1 MTAPHTLAKG
11 QSGAAGSG
19 PKIPTSSAL
28 LKWVY
33 LGRLSVATAIFVAF
47 SFYFTEHPPAQFFII
62 SLALVLSLVFTGASF
77 FHTHVRDVV
86 PTPTFLYTQT
96 LFDLGLV
103 TAVVH
108 VTGGANSDFASLYIL
123 VIAVSAVTMPIASGL
138 LVTILAAVL
147 YIADVLFGLY
157 FGDVEGPVQLSVSL
171 WFQVGVFV
179 LVALAVSYLASRV
192 RVVGAARTV
201 LEQEVKRL
209 RLEAPDI
216 LRQLVT
222 GVVTVGGDG
231 SLAFANPA
239 AEQLLG
245 FQSERYLGLP
255 FLGFLENVS
264 EELAKGIV
272 MAQRDRRR
280 RMRLNGSVVSDGR
293 TFPIGV
299 TTTLHETEGEEP
311 ASVTAIFTDISDQV
325 RLQEL
330 NRRTE
335 RLEAVAELSA
345 SLAHEIKNPLA
356 SIRSSVEQLGKSAYA
371 DEDDQLLAELIIRE
385 SDRLSRLLTDF
396 LDFSRLQVGEPQPV
410 HMAAVAEA
418 AVAVVREHPDCPPDA
433 DLTIEGHCAPI
444 IGDEDLLHR
453 VVVNLLLNAMQASGG
468 KASVKLVLRD
478 VKASDVPAGALRE
491 PCILLEVS
499 DTGPGVPPELRE
511 KLFDPFVTGRDGG
524 TGLGLSIVQRAV
536 VAHRGLIF
544 VDTETGKG
552 TTFSIYLPRARR
564 KEVAA

>member
-77 FHTHVRDVV
+77 FHTHVRGAV
-86 PTPTFLYTQT
+86 PTPTFLYMQA
-96 LFDLGLV
+96 LFDVGLV

-410 HMAAVAEA
+410 HMTAVAEA

-444 IGDEDLLHR
+444 MGDEDLLHR

-478 VKASDVPAGALRE
+478 VKASDVPGGALRE

-499 DTGPGVPPELRE
+499 DTGPGIPP
-511 KLFDPFVTGRDGG
+511 
-524 TGLGLSIVQRAV
+524 
-536 VAHRGLIF
+536 
-544 VDTETGKG
+544 
-552 TTFSIYLPRARR
+552 
-564 KEVAA
+564 

>member
-1 MTAPHTLAKG
+1 MTGPHTLAKD
-11 QSGAAGSG
+11 QSGAAESG
-19 PKIPTSSAL
+19 PKIPTSAAL

-33 LGRLSVATAIFVAF
+33 VGRLSVATAIFVAF
-47 SFYFTEHPPAQFFII
+47 SFYFTEHPPAQFFTIT
-62 SLALVLSLVFTGASF
+62 LALVLSLVFTGASF
-77 FHTHVRDVV
+77 FHTHVRDAV
-86 PTPTFLYTQT
+86 PTPTFLYMQT
-96 LFDLGLV
+96 MFDLGLV

-157 FGDVEGPVQLSVSL
+157 FADGEGPVQLSVSL

-192 RVVGAARTV
+192 RVVGAARSV

-245 FQSERYLGLP
+245 FQSEQYLGLP
-255 FLGFLENVS
+255 FLDFLEDVS

-280 RMRLNGSVVSDGR
+280 RMRLSGSVVSDGR

-299 TTTLHETEGEEP
+299 TTTLHEAEGEEP

-330 NRRTE
+330 NRRAE
-335 RLEAVAELSA
+335 RLKAVAELSA

-356 SIRSSVEQLGKSAYA
+356 SIRSSVEQLAQSAYA
-371 DEDDQLLAELIIRE
+371 DEDDRLLAQLIVRE

-396 LDFSRLQVGEPQPV
+396 LDFSRLQVGEQHPV
-410 HMAAVAEA
+410 DMAAVAKA

-433 DLTIEGHCAPI
+433 DVTIEGHCASI
-444 IGDEDLLHR
+444 VGDEDLLHR
-453 VVVNLLLNAMQASGG
+453 VVVNLLLNAMQASKG
-468 KASVKLVLRD
+468 KASVRLVLRD
-478 VKASDVPAGALRE
+478 VKASDVPGDALQE
-491 PCILLEVS
+491 SHILLEVS
-499 DTGPGVPPELRE
+499 DTGPGIPPELRD
-511 KLFDPFVTGRDGG
+511 KLFDPFVTGRAGG

-536 VAHRGLIF
+536 AAHRGLLF
-544 VDTETGKG
+544 LDTENGKG
-552 TTFSIYLPRARR
+552 TTFSIYLPWARR
-564 KEVAA
+564 REVTA